1 MPAGN
6 CSPGRRCERAL
17 RALASP
23 PLPPPPD
30 PRALL
35 GGASRRPGELHEAVT
50 LPADTAIALEREAA
64 RAGVDRDVLAG
75 ATLELMLLE
84 DDLGGSCLESLTP
97 PTTRVDGRALS
108 AAEADYLRTLT
119 MTRSPRPR
127 RSQAAATTVAIPVRI
142 VGRISPAHLKDT
154 FDARRV
160 DLALAW
166 ETAALMESRTLSECV
181 LFHATRESLQSSI
194 CSPGAACAPES
205 RPSKTAW

>member
-1 MPAGN
+1 MLAGN
-6 CSPGRRCERAL
+6 GSPGRRYERAL

-23 PLPPPPD
+23 PLPAPPD
-30 PRALL
+30 SRALL

-50 LPADTAIALEREAA
+50 LSADTAIALEREAA

-75 ATLELMLLE
+75 ATLELVLLE
-84 DDLGGSCLESLTP
+84 GDLGRSCLESLTP

-108 AAEADYLRTLT
+108 AAEAAYLRTLT
-119 MTRSPRPR
+119 MTRSPRSGRPR
-127 RSQAAATTVAIPVRI
+127 VPVTTVAIPVRI
-142 VGRISPAHLKDT
+142 VGRISAAHLEDT

-181 LFHATRESLQSSI
+181 LLHATREHHQSSI
-194 CSPGAACAPES
+194 CSPGAASAPES
-205 RPSKTAW
+205 RPSKTA